1 MANKALSIDMGDSMF
16 RNGTNRPQRQDIPEV
31 DKTPQWFFKN
41 AQYYLTFYNQP
52 IGSLRFDSA
61 PTDRNVTSIP
71 EHERMYPV
79 QHMLRM
85 MMYYL
90 GKQPNLDFAYLT
102 QNVKDINMQAQWY
115 KGQDVAEFVNFFRG
129 LMLSRLSKANWTA
142 KSVSRETQNKY
153 AEMYDK
159 LEISVLLAPVFKEM
173 EEKYGIGFRPMPGA
187 EMEVPEDIERAMETN
202 FYDQSALTA
211 SDLANGIWFTNNWM
225 QKSLKSFMHTTIA
238 GTTGWWHR
246 VQNGRMVEEVIQ
258 PYQLLWDNRYD
269 DDYGAMD
276 EFRGVIE
283 SLNAYEATQNR
294 FLGRFTSAQIQE
306 IYDIA
311 GDDEQMKLY
320 NTARNIHWWNHSGNN
335 VDNSVTTVTVYWRTR
350 REVSKVKAK
359 NRFGNDTIRKKQSP
373 DEQGT
378 YYVNDIAFA
387 TILGNRYLV
396 DWGYVDNLV
405 ESVEDP
411 SRPEF
416 PIFRFRPNTFLGD
429 SVSEVSRIHRIQD
442 EMDML
447 DFKIREMI
455 GRAKG
460 KTYIVHGDKL
470 GEGTSVKE
478 LVEDLS
484 DMGIHVS
491 VGTSGEF
498 GDVTDRKNSV
508 EFIDLTLD
516 PNIYRL
522 AELYRERKE
531 RMGRVLSTSTISLG
545 QQTRYI
551 GYGQQ
556 QASIAQNQMG
566 ISYLIDGFLDFLV
579 MNMRFSVN
587 RAKYLY
593 SEGENPEVEFLIGEK
608 GLRYLKFTKDMRFE
622 RFMTALNIN
631 DSIDEAGR
639 QRMLAYAQ
647 AWSQNP
653 VFGVSPASIIKI
665 EAAKSYTE
673 AADIL
678 DFDMKKAKK
687 EQGQQQA
694 AMQEAQMQMAQSAQM
709 FQAAMA
715 QLKEDNANYRAEL
728 QAVLKGYTQMEQSM
742 VEPPASPL
750 QPQLGMQ
757 TQQIMAQIQQQQMQ
771 QQAMQQQAM
780 QQQQGMQG
788 MQGQEEAPEQGQ
800 ETEE

>member
-1 MANKALSIDMGDSMF
+1 MANKALSIDLGNTLF
-16 RNGTNRPQRQDIPEV
+16 RNGTNKPQRQDIPEV
-31 DKTPQWFFKN
+31 DKTPQWYFKN

-61 PTDRNVTSIP
+61 PADRNITSIP
-71 EHERMYPV
+71 EQERMYPV

-129 LMLSRLSKANWTA
+129 LMLNRLSKANWTA
-142 KSVSRETQNKY
+142 RGVSRETQNKY
-153 AEMYDK
+153 AQMYDK
-159 LEISVLLAPVFKEM
+159 MEIAVLLAPYLREL
-173 EEKYGIGFRPMPGA
+173 EQKYGVGYNPLPGA
-187 EMEVPEDIERAMETN
+187 QVEVPEDIERAIDTN
-202 FYDQSALTA
+202 FYDQAAMTA
-211 SDLANGIWFTNNWM
+211 SDLANGIWFTNGWM
-225 QKSLKSFMHTTIA
+225 HKSLKSFMHTVIA
-238 GTTGWWHR
+238 GTTAWWHR
-246 VQNGRMVEEVIQ
+246 VENGRLTEEIIQ
-258 PYQLLWDNRYD
+258 PYQLLFDNRYD
-269 DDYGAMD
+269 DDFGSMD

-283 SLNAYEATQNR
+283 ALNAYEATQRR
-294 FLGRFTSAQIQE
+294 FLGRFTSEQVNE
-306 IYDIA
+306 IYEIA

-320 NTARNIHWWNHSGNN
+320 NTARNIYWWNNAGNSSGNGVSN
-335 VDNSVTTVTVYWRTR
+335 MVTSATVYWRTR

-359 NRFGNDTIRKKQSP
+359 NRFGNDTIRKKQSA
-373 DEQGT
+373 DEDGT

-387 TILGNRYLV
+387 TILGNKYLV
-396 DWGYVDNLV
+396 DWGYIDNLV

-416 PIFRFRPNTFLGD
+416 PIFRFRPNTFLGE
-429 SVSEVSRIHRIQD
+429 SVSEVSRVHRIQD

-470 GEGTSVKE
+470 GEGTTVKE
-478 LVEDLS
+478 LLDDLS
-484 DMGIHVS
+484 DMGVHVS

-498 GDVTDRKNSV
+498 GDSTDRKNTV
-508 EFIDLTLD
+508 EYVDLTLD

-531 RMGRVLSTSTISLG
+531 RMGRVLNTSTISLG

-556 QASIAQNQMG
+556 QSSIAQNQIG
-566 ISYLIDGFLDFLV
+566 VSYLVDGFLDFIV

-587 RAKYLY
+587 RAKFLY
-593 SEGENPEVEFLIGEK
+593 SQNESQEVEFLIGEK
-608 GLRYLKFTKDMRFE
+608 GLRFIKFTKDIRFE
-622 RFMTALNIN
+622 RFMTVLNVN

-639 QRMLAYAQ
+639 QRILAYAQ

-653 VFGVSPASIIKI
+653 QFGVSPTSILKI
-665 EAAKSYTE
+665 ESAKSYTE

-678 DFDMKKAKK
+678 DFAMKQSKK
-687 EQGQQQA
+687 EQSQQQQ
-694 AMQEAQMQMAQSAQM
+694 AMQEAQSQMQQAAQM
-709 FQAAMA
+709 FQASLA

-728 QAVLKGYTQMEQSM
+728 QALIKGVQIEQSM
-742 VEPPASPL
+742 QEPSPSPL
-750 QPQLGMQ
+750 QAQLDMQ
-757 TQQIMAQIQQQQMQ
+757 NQQFAAQMQ
-771 QQAMQQQAM
+771 EQMMQEQAMQQQMGGGEEQM
-780 QQQQGMQG
+780 Q
-788 MQGQEEAPEQGQ
+788 
-800 ETEE
+800 